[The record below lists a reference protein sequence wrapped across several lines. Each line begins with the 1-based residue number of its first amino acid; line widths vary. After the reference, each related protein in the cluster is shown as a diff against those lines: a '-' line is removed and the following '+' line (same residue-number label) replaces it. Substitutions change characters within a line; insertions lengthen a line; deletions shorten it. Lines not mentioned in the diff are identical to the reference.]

1 MEHKV
6 LFRVFALTLG
16 FLGSIFLLNEPVRLR
31 LKKGNVEVDTDMKG
45 YRNRLKMRR
54 TGIVL
59 LVFSFLLQII
69 AIIAYS

>member
-6 LFRVFALTLG
+6 LFKVFALTLG
-16 FLGSIFLLNEPVRLR
+16 FLSSILPLNEPVRLR

-59 LVFSFLLQII
+59 LGLSFILQII

>member
-54 TGIVL
+54 T
-59 LVFSFLLQII
+59 
-69 AIIAYS
+69 

>member
-1 MEHKV
+1 MEHEV

-31 LKKGNVEVDTDMKG
+31 LKKENVEVDTNMKG
-45 YRNRLKMRR
+45 YRNRLRMRR

-59 LVFSFLLQII
+59 LALSLQLRMTFFH
-69 AIIAYS
+69 Y